1 MECCHFILKQV
12 IERLQNITMYDLT
25 HLFLELTALLI
36 FWLHTPGGMDDRPVE
51 ASAIR
56 YYTNAGRSWSAVIG

>member
-1 MECCHFILKQV
+1 
-12 IERLQNITMYDLT
+12 MYDST

-51 ASAIR
+51 ASAVR
-56 YYTNAGRSWSAVIG
+56 YKKTRDGH

>member
-1 MECCHFILKQV
+1 
-12 IERLQNITMYDLT
+12 MYDST

-51 ASAIR
+51 ASAVR
-56 YYTNAGRSWSAVIG
+56 YKKTWDGHGAL